1 MNLGLNSLIWLGE
14 CMFVRITVN
23 RKTISFFIR
32 NIILFVFIMLFLV
45 LLPSFLLSQRT
56 DHHTVTVV
64 VQPITL
70 LQINAGSV
78 NLNITGV
85 QWIVGQ
91 DQMIATDQSTTILWG
106 TNSSL
111 KKITVHTNLVVPI
124 FVMKVLAV
132 NPTIGTAVS
141 EVTLST
147 VDCDLIL
154 NIGRS
159 SGSSNLRYTGIALA
173 SQGTGKDTHSITFTI
188 QSQ

>member
-1 MNLGLNSLIWLGE
+1 
-14 CMFVRITVN
+14 VN
-23 RKTISFFIR
+23 RKTKSRFIGSFIT
-32 NIILFVFIMLFLV
+32 LFLV
-45 LLPSFLLSQRT
+45 LLPSLSLSQTT

-64 VQPITL
+64 VQPIAL
-70 LQINAGSV
+70 LQINVGAV
-78 NLNITGV
+78 NLNITDV
-85 QWIVGQ
+85 QWITGQ

-106 TNSSL
+106 TNNSL
-111 KKITVHTNLVVPI
+111 GKITVSTNLVVQI
-124 FVMKVLAV
+124 FVMKILAV
-132 NPTIGTAVS
+132 NPTIGTAAS

-147 VDCDLIL
+147 VSNDLIL